1 MNKIIT
7 IWLIFGLLLATYLFR
22 PKDIIVES
30 LTETTQK
37 TENLCINCQTHEVVL
52 KPYKLTYYY
61 TGDPYGSGTC
71 TASGKCIKHFK
82 TNDKGW
88 YTYQG
93 KVVIATATNSYIKK
107 SKYGFR
113 ENITYR
119 NLYDEIE
126 ITINNKKYQ
135 AIVMDVC
142 GYCHKEERID
152 IFTNG
157 SKVGGIGY
165 AK

>member
-22 PKDIIVES
+22 PKDIIVEHRV
-30 LTETTQK
+30 ETITVEK
-37 TENLCINCQTHEVVL
+37 EVVL

-71 TASGKCIKHFK
+71 TASGKCIKHFQ
-82 TNDKGW
+82 TNEKGW

-135 AIVMDVC
+135 AIVLDIC

-157 SKVGGIGY
+157 AKVGGIGY